1 MWDDAGAVRDA
12 LEAAKLFVLTRP
24 SDATPLA
31 AIMLVPVAAMIYY
44 ALRQPQKLLRFRFLR
59 MAKFVLSRRYL
70 GHRSHVL
77 DVMLMAGNI
86 SIFAVI
92 VGQAT
97 LSMTAVSTVTYA
109 AMTSIFGGMA
119 AGGHNAWLTGSVW
132 GIALFLAYELAYW
145 LDHYLSHNVPFLWE
159 FHKVHHTAE
168 VLSPLTNFRVHPV
181 DSLVFVN
188 IVAICN
194 GLTTGVLHWVFGAGP
209 VRLELLNDTLLIGL
223 AVSVFAQLQH
233 THIWIALT
241 GLAGRLILSPAHHQI
256 HHSIDP
262 KHHNKNLG
270 NLVAI
275 FDWAFGTLYIP
286 SKQRQR
292 LVFGLTPGVLPAHDL
307 KEGLVQPFVDAAQVL
322 LPGPG
327 PAATAPNLV
336 P

>member
-327 PAATAPNLV
+327 PAATAPALV